1 MKAFTITYTGS
12 NLTCTA
18 YLEGGTLYL
27 VDSTTRTFSLSHNDY
42 NTLTELIAAINLI
55 TGYSATLIAP
65 GTTASIELNE
75 ISSAHAANLKSTLY
89 TMTYGNY
96 TSPKKVTDFL
106 NASAN
111 DIHYSWLDD
120 ADADIENYT
129 EKKFKSTTITSQS
142 IDVSREKIAT
152 CNDYEAYVGLR
163 SNAYYLEDYAPLVTL
178 SALTIDGITVTPSYT
193 ILDYNRIILTSNA
206 ETTVFIPG
214 KSKMTVTLSYGY
226 AVDSTEGKLASE
238 YSTLFVA
245 QKYLQAT
252 FSENKTTGKAATRQ
266 HAGTSYSVDM
276 MVSEE
281 SRTNKDWIYRMRDI
295 KKALGGRMGYVFA

>member
-1 MKAFTITYTGS
+1 MRAFTITYTGA
-12 NLTCTA
+12 NATCTA
-18 YLEGGTLYL
+18 YLEGGVLYL
-27 VDSTTRTFSLSHNDY
+27 VDSATRSFSLSHNDY
-42 NTLTELIAAINLI
+42 NTLTELITAINLI

>member
-1 MKAFTITYTGS
+1 MRAFTITYTGS
-12 NLTCTA
+12 NATCTA

-27 VDSTTRTFSLSHNDY
+27 VDSTTRTFPLSNANYD
-42 NTLTELIAAINLI
+42 TLTELIAAINLL
-55 TGYSATLIAP
+55 TGYTATLIAA
-65 GTTASIELNE
+65 GTIASTELNE
-75 ISSAHAANLKSTLY
+75 ISSSHAANLKSTLY

-96 TSPKKVTDFL
+96 TSPKKVCDFL

-111 DIHYSWLDD
+111 DVHYSWLDE
-120 ADADIENYT
+120 ADNDIENYT
-129 EKKFKSTTITSQS
+129 GKKFKSTTITSQS

-152 CNDYEAYVGLR
+152 CNNYEAYAGLR

-193 ILDYNRIILTSNA
+193 ILDYNKIILTSNA

-245 QKYLQAT
+245 QKYSQAS
-252 FSENKTTGKAATRQ
+252 FSEEKSKGSAATRH
-266 HAGTSYSVDM
+266 HAGSVYDVSM
-276 MVSEE
+276 EFSEE
-281 SRTNKDWIYRMRDI
+281 KKTEREWSRRMQDI
-295 KKALGGRMGYVFA
+295 KKALGGKMGYVFT

>member
-1 MKAFTITYTGS
+1 
-12 NLTCTA
+12 
-18 YLEGGTLYL
+18 

>member
-1 MKAFTITYTGS
+1 MRAFTITYTGAS
-12 NLTCTA
+12 LTCTA

-27 VDSTTRTFSLSHNDY
+27 VDSQTRSFSLAHADF

-55 TGYSATLIAP
+55 TGYTATLIAP
-65 GTTASIELNE
+65 GTTASTELNE
-75 ISSAHAANLKSTLY
+75 ISSSHTANLKSTLY

-96 TSPKKVTDFL
+96 TSPKKVCDFL
-106 NASAN
+106 NVSAN
-111 DIHYSWLDD
+111 DVHYSWLDD
-120 ADADIENYT
+120 ADADIET
-129 EKKFKSTTITSQS
+129 FTGKKFKSTTITSQS

-214 KSKMTVTLSYGY
+214 QSKMTVTLSYGY

-245 QKYLQAT
+245 QKYSQAS
-252 FSENKTTGKAATRQ
+252 FSEDKSKGSSATRH
-266 HAGTSYSVDM
+266 HAGTVYDVSM
-276 MVSEE
+276 EFSEE
-281 SRTNKDWIYRMRDI
+281 KKTEREWTYRMRDI
-295 KKALGGRMGYVFA
+295 KKALGGRMGYVFT